1 MKAVNLKEVN
11 HRDKQKRQFV
21 VSIGNWTPIITA
33 ITAVGAL
40 IFAAFMAYNGMIS
53 RFYAQFQVIQNEIS
67 TLRKESRE
75 DYQDLQKVVAE
86 NSVKLGILTERTA
99 SIIRDIEIIK
109 STLGK

>member
-1 MKAVNLKEVN
+1 MSE
-11 HRDKQKRQFV
+11 Q
-21 VSIGNWTPIITA
+21 NWTPIIIA

-40 IFAAFMAYNGMIS
+40 IFTAFMAYNGMIS
-53 RFYAQFQVIQNEIS
+53 RFDAQFQLIQNEIS

-86 NSVKLGILTERTA
+86 NSVQLGILTERTA

-109 STLGK
+109 STLGKE